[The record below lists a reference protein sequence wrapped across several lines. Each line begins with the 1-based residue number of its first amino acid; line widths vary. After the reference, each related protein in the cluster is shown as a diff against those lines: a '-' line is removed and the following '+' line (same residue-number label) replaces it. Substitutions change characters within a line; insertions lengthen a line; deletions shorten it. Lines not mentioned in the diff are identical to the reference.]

1 MSTPTTP
8 PPGRPATR
16 HDGAA
21 DAAAADAAG
30 GAARADLR
38 WRRVHPVTPLVRG
51 WAVVVG
57 ALVVVGSQVADD
69 VQSAAD
75 LAGRIDGLWWKIVLV
90 LLLIVGIAFGYA
102 ALAWRMTAFAVDDD
116 AVHLRKGILFRQQRH
131 ARLDRLQAVD
141 VRQPLLARLFGLAEL
156 RLEVAGGTDS
166 AVAIGFLTDADAGH
180 LRADLLA
187 RAAGIKA
194 ARAAAPGAGP
204 APAPPAGDAAAT
216 PEGSAA
222 EGAAPPGTAPGP
234 EPLEAPE
241 APERTVY
248 EVPPSRLLASL
259 VRLPGLWLAVLLLAG
274 LGVVVTV
281 TRNVGILMSALPAV
295 LGVGGYLFQRFA
307 GEFGFRAALS
317 PDGIRLRHGL
327 LETRAQ
333 TIPPGRVQAVS
344 LTQGPWWRG
353 PDWWRVR
360 VNVAGYGGG
369 EGGNGESQNVL
380 LPVGPRSE
388 ALTAVGLVLPD
399 LDAGDL
405 DTTLALLDEAL
416 VGDARTDRWFLTS
429 PRRARLLDPWS
440 WRRNGYAV
448 TGRALLARGGRFVR
462 RLEVVPHERTQ
473 SLGLEQGPW
482 QRRRGLASVTL
493 HSTPGPVMPT
503 VQHMD
508 ADEAARLLAE
518 QSVRARAARAH
529 ATPERWMEDPR

>member
-1 MSTPTTP
+1 MPTTP
-8 PPGRPATR
+8 PSGRPATR

-21 DAAAADAAG
+21 DAAAG
-30 GAARADLR
+30 GAARDDLR

-75 LAGRIDGLWWKIVLV
+75 LAGRIDGLWWKVVLV

-116 AVHLRKGILFRQQRH
+116 AVHLRKGVLFRQQRH

-194 ARAAAPGAGP
+194 ARAATPGTGP

-222 EGAAPPGTAPGP
+222 EGAAPPGTAPGT
-234 EPLEAPE
+234 EPSEAPE